1 MSKVFKVWPKRVKRV
16 NGTVL
21 TPDMVIIVTTKIHV
35 SNPFSNGAQE
45 IKDTYMRI
53 YQFDY
58 KKANCYQS
66 DFNYVALCL
75 SLEKVDSL
83 KAKRDVRVSNIETGD
98 VLR

>member
-1 MSKVFKVWPKRVKRV
+1 MSRVFKVWPKRVKRV

-21 TPDMVIIVTTKIHV
+21 TPEMVIVVTTEIHV

-58 KKANCYQS
+58 KKANCYQT
-66 DFNYVALCL
+66 DFNYVPL
-75 SLEKVDSL
+75 D
-83 KAKRDVRVSNIETGD
+83 
-98 VLR
+98 

>member
-1 MSKVFKVWPKRVKRV
+1 MSVIKPVLQFGTGFLFLCAVILKQIIMSRVFKVWPKRVKRV

-21 TPDMVIIVTTKIHV
+21 TPEMVIVVTTKIHV

-58 KKANCYQS
+58 KKANCYQT
-66 DFNYVALCL
+66 DFNYVAL
-75 SLEKVDSL
+75 D
-83 KAKRDVRVSNIETGD
+83 
-98 VLR
+98 

>member
-21 TPDMVIIVTTKIHV
+21 TPEMVIVVTTKIYV
-35 SNPFSNGAQE
+35 SNPFSNCAQE

-58 KKANCYQS
+58 KKANCYPS
-66 DFNYVALCL
+66 DFNYVAL
-75 SLEKVDSL
+75 D
-83 KAKRDVRVSNIETGD
+83 
-98 VLR
+98 